1 MAGGTPSKAKTD
13 ASESVVGLLKPE
25 SAKATTTVPQLSVA
39 DGVSEQN
46 IDLDKEDMERDLQE
60 TTDDGLFAFCCVT
73 PNP

>member
-1 MAGGTPSKAKTD
+1 M
-13 ASESVVGLLKPE
+13 VGLLKPE

-60 TTDDGLFAFCCVT
+60 TTDDG
-73 PNP
+73 